1 MGTPI
6 HPKILEIE
14 AQLAAAPAASPARV
28 DALNDLAWELWTTH
42 HERAEALT
50 KESVQLATALNYE
63 SGIAYARLNKGLME
77 WQTDVERALPLLLDA
92 LQWFEDNNDL
102 RGEANARGIL
112 GILYWGFGDFERG
125 FECAARALRLY
136 REIGDENGEGW
147 ANNSLGGFY
156 YDLNNYEKS
165 LQYFQKAHDIFKNID
180 HLLGQARA
188 LNGIGN
194 CHLQLGKCKRA
205 LVYQKQSLKILRDIE
220 HRMSESRTL
229 NDIGLVYQKFG
240 QPEEA
245 LKYHRQSLGI
255 RRELQYLVGQ
265 TTTLMDLGDLY
276 RKQAQLDQALDFY
289 QQALKISEQIIA
301 KPKIVRA
308 QKALAE
314 IYESLGDYRKAF
326 EHIKAY
332 HEIEEEVFHE
342 DAEQRLKHLKA
353 AYQLEASKKES
364 EIYRLRN
371 VELKQK
377 NDQLHDTI
385 RELNAAQAQ
394 LIQSGKMVALGNLVA
409 GIVHEINNP
418 LGVIK
423 SSNDLCGRVAKKILN
438 LLNSD
443 PDASELQKQLN
454 KSLAI
459 LHQNTHTN
467 TVATERIIKIINSL
481 KNFARLDE
489 AEFQKADIHEGLDNT
504 LNLLGYEMPGT
515 MKIIKEYGELP
526 ALYVNPGELNQV
538 FMNLLMNA
546 IQATPKNGKISIQTR
561 AQNGHAVIRIS
572 DTGKG
577 IPEEKLS
584 RLFEP
589 AFTSDHSRIKMR
601 TGLYTSYNIIHRHE
615 GEIAVK
621 SKVGEGTTFTIR
633 IPTNLQEVLDG

>member
-14 AQLAAAPAASPARV
+14 AQLAAAPPGSTARV
-28 DALNDLAWELWTTH
+28 DALNDLAWELWTADR
-42 HERAEALT
+42 ERAEMLT
-50 KESVQLATALNYE
+50 TESVQLATLLKHE
-63 SGIAYARLNKGLME
+63 SGIAYSKLNKGLME
-77 WQTDVERALPLLLDA
+77 WQTDVEKALPILLEA
-92 LQWFEDNNDL
+92 LHWFEENADK
-102 RGEANARGIL
+102 RGEANALGIL

-125 FECAARALRLY
+125 FEYAATALKRY
-136 REIGDENGEGW
+136 QEIGDENGEGW
-147 ANNSLGGFY
+147 TNNTFGGFY
-156 YDLNNYEKS
+156 YDLKNYEKS
-165 LQYFQKAHDIFKNID
+165 LQYFQKTLGIFKKID
-180 HLLGQARA
+180 HPLGQARA

-205 LVYQKQSLKILRDIE
+205 LVFQKRSLNILRDIE

-245 LKYHRQSLGI
+245 LKYHRQSLEI
-255 RRELQYLVGQ
+255 RRELRYLVGQ

-276 RKQAQLDQALDFY
+276 CQQTMFDKALDFY
-289 QQALKISEQIIA
+289 QQALKLSEQIIA

-308 QKALAE
+308 RKALAN

-353 AYQLEASKKES
+353 AYQLEASKKEA

-377 NDQLHDTI
+377 NDQLQDTI
-385 RELNAAQAQ
+385 KELNAAQAQ

-423 SSNDLCGRVAKKILN
+423 SGNDLCGRVAGKILN

-443 PDASELQKQLN
+443 TDAAEIQKQLN
-454 KSLAI
+454 KSLEV
-459 LHQNTHTN
+459 LQKNTHNN
-467 TVATERIIKIINSL
+467 TVATERIIHIINSL

-504 LNLLGYEMPGT
+504 LNLLGYEMPET
-515 MKIIKEYGELP
+515 MRIVKEYGELP
-526 ALYVNPGELNQV
+526 KLYLNPGELNQV

-546 IQATPKNGKISIQTR
+546 IQATPKNGEISIKTQ
-561 AQNGHAVIRIS
+561 AQNGHAIIHIS

-584 RLFEP
+584 QLFEP
-589 AFTSDHSRIKMR
+589 AFTSDNSRIKMR
-601 TGLYTSYNIIHRHE
+601 TGLYTSYNIIHRHR
-615 GEIAVK
+615 GAIDV
-621 SKVGEGTTFTIR
+621 SSTVGKGTTFTIR
-633 IPTNLQEVLDG
+633 IPTNLQEVLEG